1 VKMDDAVL
9 TILKDSEE
17 LTKEMRQLQNQI
29 MECNNKRRELW
40 HKASTNGISY
50 SKIAENSGV
59 VKQTVYNEL
68 RKRKNLPHVIGKLN
82 E

>member
-1 VKMDDAVL
+1 MEDAISTVL
-9 TILKDSEE
+9 EKSNN

-40 HKASTNGISY
+40 HEASTNGVSY
-50 SKIAENSGV
+50 SKIAEQSGV

-68 RKRKNLPHVIGKLN
+68 RKRRTHAINKLDL
-82 E
+82 